1 MLLQPRDHAPCRA
14 RRRALSAAAAA
25 VALTWWLPA
34 SAQGARNFPQAARPG
49 RFAMRVFPEAALDGQ
64 PVRLAA
70 GARIYDQRNMI
81 VMPASLSGSF
91 DALVERDPV
100 GDISRVWLLTPEEL
114 RAAQARERERAR
126 SAGSGR

>member
-1 MLLQPRDHAPCRA
+1 MLLQPRDPDPCRA
-14 RRRALSAAAAA
+14 RRRALSAAAAVPLA
-25 VALTWWLPA
+25 WWLPA
-34 SAQGARNFPQAARPG
+34 SAQGARRFPQAARPG

-81 VMPASLSGSF
+81 VMPASLSGIF
-91 DALVERDPV
+91 DALVERDQV
-100 GDISRVWLLTPEEL
+100 GDISRVWLLTPEESQ
-114 RAAQARERERAR
+114 AAQARERERAR